1 MMASLP
7 FLVLSF
13 ACNAFS
19 SLAAHLGQAQSSLYS
34 PFLAWGEGRRV
45 AVLASLEKKRQRK
58 RRREWFVGRK

>member
-1 MMASLP
+1 MASPP

-34 PFLAWGEGRRV
+34 PFLAWGGAEEGCFGIIREEE
-45 AVLASLEKKRQRK
+45 AKK
-58 RRREWFVGRK
+58 EEEGVVCW